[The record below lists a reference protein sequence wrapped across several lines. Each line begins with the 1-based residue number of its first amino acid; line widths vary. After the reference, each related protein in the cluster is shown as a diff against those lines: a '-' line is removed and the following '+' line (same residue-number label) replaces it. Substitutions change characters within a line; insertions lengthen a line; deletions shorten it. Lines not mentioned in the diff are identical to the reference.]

1 MLSNREVRF
10 MSSLFLAC
18 CLLLAVVIQPTYAA
32 RNLCMWKIQNGYTTV
47 YLLGSI
53 HAMREDMYPLPSPI
67 LDAFRKSDTVVFE
80 VDLTK
85 LDREEMSRVMAELG
99 TYEPP
104 AYIND
109 DLSPETIDLLVTYLR
124 DAKISM
130 GQVRHLKPWHL
141 SLNIGVMEL
150 NRLGYETELGLDQ
163 HLQNLAVQEG
173 KEVRE
178 LESFIQ
184 QIRVLSSDPVDIQD
198 LALRVSLLERDKVR
212 EDINQMIAAWREG
225 DADMMYQLT
234 LDSVQVYPK
243 LQSQMS
249 RLVLS
254 RNVKMTNKVRE
265 YLDTNGNYLVVAGAL
280 HMGGPQGIVNLLAK
294 DYEVVQVSY

>member
-1 MLSNREVRF
+1 MLLNSRVRF
-10 MSSLFLAC
+10 IGGLFFAC
-18 CLLLAVVIQPTYAA
+18 CLMLAVVIQPTSAA
-32 RNLCMWKIQNGYTTV
+32 RNLCLWKIHNGDATV

-53 HAMREDMYPLPSPI
+53 HVMREDMYPLPGPI
-67 LDAFRKSDTVVFE
+67 LEAFNKSDTVVFE
-80 VDLTK
+80 VDLSK
-85 LDREEMSRVMAELG
+85 LDREEMSRVMTELG

-104 AYIND
+104 ASIHD
-109 DLSPETIDLLVTYLR
+109 DLSPETIDLLVAYLR

-130 GQVRHLKPWHL
+130 DQVRGLKPWHL

-150 NRLGYETELGLDQ
+150 NRLGYETKLGLDQ
-163 HLQNLAVQEG
+163 HLQSLAIQEG

-184 QIRVLSSDPVDIQD
+184 QIMVLSSDPVDIQD

-212 EDINQMIAAWREG
+212 EDLNQMIAAWREG

-234 LDSVQVYPK
+234 LDSVQGYPK
-243 LQSQMS
+243 LQSQMN

-265 YLDTNGNYLVVAGAL
+265 YLDTNSSYLVVAGAL

-294 DYEVVQVSY
+294 DYEIVQVSY